1 MPDCDAP
8 PRANQR
14 YCAECHKKYM
24 KAWRAKR
31 KRDVAQLAA
40 SVVRLRS
47 QLVDKQRE
55 IDELTVG

>member
-1 MPDCDAP
+1 
-8 PRANQR
+8 
-14 YCAECHKKYM
+14 M